1 MRVHKRKKVTWGTV
15 VIYAVLILFMLTI
28 LIPFLNAITISFIS
42 QDEYLLNKFTLIPK
56 EPTLNAYRN
65 ILGEDWLIPA
75 YTSSITISVLGL
87 CYCLSINVLTAYALT
102 RKFPLKKLVTV
113 FLMIPMFFSGGLI
126 PTYLLMGK
134 LGLKNTYGAII
145 LPVGVTMYYLLI
157 LMTFFRELPASLE
170 ESARLDGASELR
182 ILWSIYLPLSKAV
195 LATISLFIVVGF
207 WNDCFSA
214 LIYLD
219 KPRRW
224 PLQLHLRRIIDQ
236 ATSSMNDR
244 ENAMKR
250 VQVYAEGVRM
260 ASVIVTMLPIMFIY
274 PFLQK
279 YFAKGVMIGA
289 VKG

>member
-15 VIYAVLILFMLTI
+15 VIYTVLILFMLTI

-65 ILGEDWLIPA
+65 ILGEDWLFPA

-102 RKFPLKKLVTV
+102 RKFPLKKLVTI

-207 WNDCFSA
+207 WNDWFSA